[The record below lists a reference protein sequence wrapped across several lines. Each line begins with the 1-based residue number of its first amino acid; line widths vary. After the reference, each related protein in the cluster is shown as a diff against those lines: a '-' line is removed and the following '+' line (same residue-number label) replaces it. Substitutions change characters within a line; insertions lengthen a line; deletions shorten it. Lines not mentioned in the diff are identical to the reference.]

1 MPPTTGTTS
10 DSEAAASPSPTPTRP
25 AEPRVSAKFG
35 ALPTPPDALVRR
47 RLLDVLRDGVRRPL
61 TLVSAPAGY
70 GKTVLVSTLGSSLDR
85 VGTALYLTMDDGDTA
100 PAEFWGSVLECLR
113 RRGVDVTDVHPSG
126 TSEVVDGRMLTR
138 LAGRIVEHERPVVL
152 VLDCGELPLP
162 PVVGDGLNR
171 LLAACAGR
179 LRLVF
184 LTRTDPPLPLHRYRL
199 RDEVTE
205 IRADDLSFTLS
216 EVAVLMR
223 RAGLDLEPVDVA
235 ALHARTGGWPAGL
248 KFAAMALAGRADPHR
263 AAQEFRGDTG
273 NVAAFLM
280 SEVLAKQPPETREL
294 LLRTCLVDE
303 LDPGLVTAL
312 TGRHCDPRTL
322 QFMAH
327 GNSFIEQVPGR
338 PGHYRYQSLFREFLR
353 SQVEYEWPGLVPELH
368 RTAAEWLARDGRLL
382 VAIRPAASA
391 QAWPI
396 ATRCF
401 VEGFGV
407 GRLLIGPRRA
417 VLHDLLG
424 GLPDDVEGADA
435 AVTRAALAVADVD
448 LDLAEAAL
456 VEVRSLPSREES
468 PRSPALALTVLVLEA
483 VAGSMDPDLDAG
495 LDAVL
500 RAENALSLAPAD
512 DRVARPELE
521 IVLAGCRGRVLLQRG
536 DLGAALAAL
545 TRGVRLAEA
554 ARLEE
559 AAAQLQGMA
568 ALAEAMTGRLRKAAE
583 IAAEWGA
590 QDDTGSGPSY
600 SSRAAVLALAWARMD
615 QYDLGAVQDLLAL
628 SEPAACSPYDARLL
642 GALGTL
648 LRARLLRAQGRPEL
662 ARAGIRAVSA
672 PDRSTPVSGRLAR
685 SLVLEEAACLVQ
697 EHRPQEAVETLR
709 TTEAADAVEAELLLE
724 PATLAAGPVPE
735 QTRRPAGALAG
746 EPLAT
751 QIAGWLVLTCRAA
764 RRPDRARA
772 EAFLARALETAA
784 PERLRRP
791 FLEAPEEVRELLGHG
806 AAATRHGW
814 LRTTEPAPTAD
825 EHALVGAQGSP
836 VTGGSRAGPAPAV
849 PPLTAKEQE
858 VLGYLAQLLTTDEI
872 AATMFVSVNTVRS
885 HVRSILRKLGVTRRN
900 QAVRRAWELQL
911 LPPRD
916 AA

>member
-1 MPPTTGTTS
+1 MPPTTGATS
-10 DSEAAASPSPTPTRP
+10 DSEAAATPSPTPTRL
-25 AEPRVSAKFG
+25 AEPRATAKFG

-85 VGTALYLTMDDGDTA
+85 VGTALNLTMDDGDTA
-100 PAEFWGSVLECLR
+100 PAEFWGSVLEGLR
-113 RRGVDVTDVHPSG
+113 RHGVDVSDVHPSG
-126 TSEVVDGRMLTR
+126 TSEVVDRRMLTR

-152 VLDCGELPLP
+152 VLDCGELTLP
-162 PVVGDGLNR
+162 QVVGDGLNR

-179 LRLVF
+179 LRLVL
-184 LTRTDPPLPLHRYRL
+184 LTRTDPPLPLYRYRL
-199 RDEVTE
+199 RDAMTE
-205 IRADDLSFTLS
+205 IRAADLSFTLS

-294 LLRTCLVDE
+294 LLCTCLVDE

-312 TGRHCDPRTL
+312 TGRHCDLRTL
-322 QFMAH
+322 QFMSH

-353 SQVEYEWPGLVPELH
+353 SQLEYERPGLVPELH

-391 QAWPI
+391 QAWPL

-401 VEGFGV
+401 VEGLGV

-448 LDLAEAAL
+448 LGRAEAAL
-456 VEVRSLPSREES
+456 AEVRILPSREES

-483 VAGSMDPDLDAG
+483 VAGSMGPDLDAG

-545 TRGVRLAEA
+545 TRGVRLAGT

-568 ALAEAMTGRLRKAAE
+568 ALAEAMTGKLRRATE

-600 SSRAAVLALAWARMD
+600 SSRAAVLALAWVRMD

-642 GALGTL
+642 GAVGTL
-648 LRARLLRAQGRPEL
+648 LRARLLRAQGKPEL

-672 PDRSTPVSGRLAR
+672 PDRSTAVSGRLVR

-697 EHRPQEAVETLR
+697 EHRPQEAAETLR
-709 TTEAADAVEAELLLE
+709 TTEAAGAVEAELVLD
-724 PATLAAGPVPE
+724 PATLAGPVPE
-735 QTRRPAGALAG
+735 QTRRPASALAG

-751 QIAGWLVLTCRAA
+751 QVAGWLVLTRRAA

-772 EAFLARALETAA
+772 EAFLVRALETAA

-806 AAATRHGW
+806 AASTRHGW

-825 EHALVGAQGSP
+825 EHALVGAQRSP
-836 VTGGSRAGPAPAV
+836 VAGESRAGPAPAV

>member
-1 MPPTTGTTS
+1 
-10 DSEAAASPSPTPTRP
+10 
-25 AEPRVSAKFG
+25 
-35 ALPTPPDALVRR
+35 
-47 RLLDVLRDGVRRPL
+47 
-61 TLVSAPAGY
+61 
-70 GKTVLVSTLGSSLDR
+70 
-85 VGTALYLTMDDGDTA
+85 
-100 PAEFWGSVLECLR
+100 
-113 RRGVDVTDVHPSG
+113 
-126 TSEVVDGRMLTR
+126 
-138 LAGRIVEHERPVVL
+138 
-152 VLDCGELPLP
+152 
-162 PVVGDGLNR
+162 
-171 LLAACAGR
+171 
-179 LRLVF
+179 
-184 LTRTDPPLPLHRYRL
+184 
-199 RDEVTE
+199 
-205 IRADDLSFTLS
+205 
-216 EVAVLMR
+216 MR
-223 RAGLDLEPVDVA
+223 RAGLDLEPVDIA

-424 GLPDDVEGADA
+424 GLPDDAEGADA

-500 RAENALSLAPAD
+500 RAENALSLVPAD

-746 EPLAT
+746 SRWRPRSPGGCADLPA
-751 QIAGWLVLTCRAA
+751 AA
-764 RRPDRARA
+764 RRPDGPA
-772 EAFLARALETAA
+772 EAFLARALR
-784 PERLRRP
+784 PRRPNGSGPP
-791 FLEAPEEVRELLGHG
+791 FLEAPRRSPELLGH
-806 AAATRHGW
+806 APRRTRHGW
-814 LRTTEPAPTAD
+814 LRTTEPASTAD
-825 EHALVGAQGSP
+825 EHALVGAQRSP
-836 VTGGSRAGPAPAV
+836 VTGGAGRGPRRRV

-872 AATMFVSVNTVRS
+872 AATMFVSGEHGPQPRPQ
-885 HVRSILRKLGVTRRN
+885 HLRKLGDPAQPGGTTGVGAAAPPPAGRRLKVWP
-900 QAVRRAWELQL
+900 QREGRDHPDRMMRVRPGRRSVGSTGRSGRSA
-911 LPPRD
+911 R
-916 AA
+916 